1 MADLNEISA
10 QEIGRRLR
18 LARENAGIRQEEAA
32 QALGLSRPT
41 LVSIEKGTRR
51 VRIQELQSLS
61 GRYGV
66 SVNAILRREA
76 VHTDLVPR
84 FRKLRESEDLHTV
97 EAVQLLND
105 LVKAEVELENV
116 LGVVRERRYPPER
129 GISSGDV
136 FELAEQHAQEL
147 RDELGLG
154 SGPITD
160 IFTLI
165 ELDLGIRLYQ
175 RRLKSSSKVSGVFA
189 FDPSAGACILLNANH
204 PWERRVQ
211 SAAHEL
217 GHFTGTRQMPEVLEV
232 NEQFLSR
239 EERYAHAFGRA
250 FLTPRK
256 SIEESFKQLTA
267 GASKLT
273 RRHVILLAHQY
284 HISREACVRR
294 LEELELVRK
303 GTWDWF
309 ESHGRIT
316 DKHAEEAL
324 GASALRSDPVKEE
337 ANRPVSQRM
346 ALMAYEAWK
355 QELMSEGQLAELLKM
370 RRVDLRALVDE
381 IELEESE
388 TDDLLKLP
396 G

>member
-1 MADLNEISA
+1 MA
-10 QEIGRRLR
+10 
-18 LARENAGIRQEEAA
+18 
-32 QALGLSRPT
+32 
-41 LVSIEKGTRR
+41 
-51 VRIQELQSLS
+51 

-84 FRKLRESEDLHTV
+84 FRKLRESEDVHTA

-136 FELAEQHAQEL
+136 FELAERHAQGL

-154 SGPITD
+154 SGPIAD

-175 RRLKSSSKVSGVFA
+175 RRLKSNSKVSGLFA
-189 FDPSAGACILLNANH
+189 FDPSVGACILLNANH
-204 PWERRVQ
+204 RWGRRVQ

-217 GHFTGTRQMPEVLEV
+217 GHFTGTRQMPEVLEE

-309 ESHGRIT
+309 EKHGGIT

-324 GASALRSDPVKEE
+324 GASAPRSDPVKEE

-381 IELEESE
+381 IGLEESE